1 MSDFPPVVGL
11 VADLRLLSQHPFHCV
26 GNKYVEA
33 VGIGANSIPVILPAL
48 AERFNLEAALE
59 LVDGLLFTGS
69 PSNVAPELYGATL
82 SGGHLAD
89 YLDSARDATTLP
101 LLRAAVARGIPVLGL
116 CRGCQEINV
125 AFGGTLHQ
133 EVHVVPG
140 FNDHRENEDAPL
152 EDQYAASH
160 VVHFAPGG
168 MLERLAKGGEARVN
182 SLHGQGVDQL
192 APGMIVEAIAP
203 DGLIEAFRIGSA
215 STFALAVQWHPEW
228 RFEGNPLSV
237 AIFAEFGSACRER
250 QARRTSDSRSPL
262 STRIDRARSTT
273 TEHS

>member
-33 VGIGANSIPVILPAL
+33 VGIGANTIPVILPAL
-48 AERFNLEAALE
+48 ADRFNLEAALE

-69 PSNVAPELYGATL
+69 PSNVAPEHYGATL
-82 SGGHLAD
+82 SGAHLAD
-89 YLDSARDATTLP
+89 FLDPARDATTLP
-101 LLRAAVARGIPVLGL
+101 LLRAAVAKGIPVLGL

-140 FNDHRENEDAPL
+140 LTDHREDEDAPL

-160 VVHFAPGG
+160 VVQFAPGG
-168 MLERLAKGGEARVN
+168 MLERLAKAGQARVN
-182 SLHGQGVDQL
+182 SLHGQGVDRL
-192 APGMIVEAIAP
+192 APGMIVEATAP

-215 STFALAVQWHPEW
+215 ASFALAVQWHPEW
-228 RFEGNPLSV
+228 RFESNPLSV
-237 AIFAEFGSACRER
+237 AIFTEFGNACREH
-250 QARRTSDSRSPL
+250 QARRTPDYRSQTPSRV
-262 STRIDRARSTT
+262 DRARSLT
-273 TEHS
+273 TEKT